1 MFLFFL
7 CLACCKILGIFVRV
21 AEEFVSPT
29 EVGDGDLSF
38 SLALAHAWRAEKST
52 AELVATVYDSREE
65 LLRALE
71 LQKARG
77 NAATSL
83 VRDAKAL

>member
-1 MFLFFL
+1 MIEADEGISDVFFV
-7 CLACCKILGIFVRV
+7 LGLSAEFFPFV
-21 AEEFVSPT
+21 AEDFVSSA

-71 LQKARG
+71 LQKAIG
-77 NAATSL
+77 L
-83 VRDAKAL
+83 Q